1 MPQAP
6 SSKPRSIPQV
16 MVSSTFTDLKEH
28 RAALIRAL
36 NEHDL
41 HANAMESDSA
51 KPAGDVIDSSLQM
64 VRDSA
69 AYVVLI
75 SLKYGQI
82 PVCPTRNPDQL
93 SITELE
99 FNEAQRLNRPT
110 LLYIMSEEHAVR
122 ITDIEREP
130 GKKAKLNAF
139 RERAKQNPVS
149 KVNRVYAVFESLA
162 EFKDRLPSS
171 LHALCNHLDQQEA
184 PAELKASNT
193 DPGDCQRPAPPAFY
207 AAKLQDKIVANDFD
221 VFLCHNS
228 DDKPAIKLIG
238 EQLKDFGILP
248 WLDEWELRPGL
259 PWQRALEEQIK
270 NIKTAAVFIG
280 KRNTGP
286 WQDAELD
293 AFLREFVKRKCPV
306 IPVLLPD
313 CGQQPA
319 LPVFLQ
325 SMTWVD
331 FRQPE
336 PDPISQLIW
345 GITGLRAQ

>member
-1 MPQAP
+1 MPKVP
-6 SSKPRSIPQV
+6 SIKPRFIPLV

-28 RAALIRAL
+28 RDALIGAL
-36 NEHDL
+36 IEHGL
-41 HANAMESDSA
+41 HPNAIEFESA

-69 AYVVLI
+69 VYVVLI
-75 SLKYGQI
+75 SQKYGQI

-110 LLYIMSEEHAVR
+110 LLYIMSKEHAVKKA
-122 ITDIEREP
+122 DIEPDPAKE
-130 GKKAKLNAF
+130 AKLDAF
-139 RERAKQNPVS
+139 RERAKQDPVS
-149 KVNRVYAVFESLA
+149 KVNRVYAVFESLE
-162 EFKDRLPSS
+162 EFKFMLRCS
-171 LHALCNHLDQQEA
+171 LHDLCNHMDQQEA
-184 PAELKASNT
+184 PAEVKASST
-193 DPGDCQRPAPPAFY
+193 DPADCKLPAPPAFY
-207 AAKLQDKIVANDFD
+207 AASLQGKIVKKDFD

-238 EQLKDFGILP
+238 DQLKDFGILP

-259 PWQRALEEQIK
+259 PWQRSLEEQIK
-270 NIKTAAVFIG
+270 NIKAAAVFIG
-280 KRNTGP
+280 KKNTGP
-286 WQDAELD
+286 WQDTELD
-293 AFLREFVKRKCPV
+293 AFLREFVRRNCPV
-306 IPVLLPD
+306 IPVLLAD

-331 FRQPE
+331 FRQPD
-336 PDPISQLIW
+336 PDPMSQLIW
-345 GITGLRAQ
+345 GITGLRAH